1 MFLIQS
7 IATCYSLGWL
17 LWRAWQTLWKP
28 VPELIS
34 TLGVEVPDAPEVS
47 LAGIRSDAITLHWS
61 PPGASKPVIRY
72 GIQVNGVNVGE
83 STRSETAI
91 TVTGLRPGHFYNVRV
106 IAIGSNNF
114 QAQSEVLRLRTYGRD
129 GRPILTNGRVPS
141 NLLLEDHKTDND
153 DNVAASAV
161 VGIEAVPLAEGSQAM
176 VREPSASHTSQRR
189 NTGGRKHSPSIAA
202 ADQPP
207 LPTADSNQSGETMH
221 ELTEKFETIR
231 VETEDIMAQQL
242 KDKDEFDV
250 HMKDLS
256 KERDEKKHLLREK
269 ERASER
275 LKREVHQ
282 SEQTSRQAQARRAQ
296 KEKVLRDKKAEI
308 AKVHEDMIKW
318 KEEIEDMKVQQQA
331 WEKQQVEMKQEK
343 ETEVRNLQEI
353 IEKHQTALLAL
364 EEDIRIK
371 GLHIKDL
378 EEERQKLLGNE
389 DDEASKEQ
397 DEKDRQEDQEWE
409 TQEKS
414 WVHTL
419 NHHSHQLRHIETM
432 IHQQQGNL
440 AALTAQQAANPIMY
454 HGNSSGVDFDPTG
467 GQGKVKPRRPRNN
480 RKSRTSTI
488 SSPIAAHP
496 IGDSP
501 YPSANAYNNLN
512 KTTSPIWAPGPYI
525 DMNNDNGFV
534 SIAEQAG
541 MSDDE
546 VRQLTAGAPLSPTA
560 HALLPSNIF
569 DAEDDP
575 PSPRQGSARGSF
587 GPPLFG
593 GGFENDEASP
603 DSSSR
608 SASLMSS
615 PQNST
620 QNLAIYGVSG
630 RDSRSEQDRRS
641 LNSPR
646 AGFGAIG
653 SPPPIP
659 SAAEQS
665 TSRFGNLFNLA
676 RTRGKTMQE
685 DGPTLGSL
693 KQGQSQSFPRS
704 TDEPDVT
711 ASRRR
716 ISFSSPSWNV
726 SFLRGS
732 AAGEPSTA
740 GNAPAP
746 ARNLGARSRR
756 GFNIFGSSTD
766 DTVIHPERDPSSP
779 RPLSIASSDLPR
791 PSTDSAPFGWGPAHD
806 NVVNRNSPLATNWS
820 HTPAPNWS
828 TNPSRRPSLQ
838 HGSTTALT
846 ALGKDDGSFP
856 DDHADPPPGVGV
868 IGTRPSSSHKPVT
881 PKLNP
886 AAPAFKGF
894 SFLGSKSGKDKGKG
908 KEKAVDT
915 PTSTDDS
922 FQKAES
928 SSPAE
933 PRPSKD
939 TPSIRTQNSMAE
951 SYESL
956 ERTSSNTP
964 SEMTTPSAA
973 SAKEKESAFKQL
985 LRKGSASK
993 FSMSFRNKE
1002 SGLFSAKKGGSSAAN
1017 SDRNASVERD
1027 ASLDEYG
1034 EDAGFGR
1041 SADSV
1046 TSSPMVGSTGSG
1058 EWGKPA
1064 GTPKEGRKSMNWSR
1078 FGMKKKGRES
1088 SEVDRSEAETTGTE
1102 DEA

>member
-1 MFLIQS
+1 M
-7 IATCYSLGWL
+7 
-17 LWRAWQTLWKP
+17 
-28 VPELIS
+28 
-34 TLGVEVPDAPEVS
+34 
-47 LAGIRSDAITLHWS
+47 
-61 PPGASKPVIRY
+61 
-72 GIQVNGVNVGE
+72 
-83 STRSETAI
+83 
-91 TVTGLRPGHFYNVRV
+91 

-141 NLLLEDHKTDND
+141 NLLLEDHRNDND
-153 DNVAASAV
+153 DNLAAGPSAA
-161 VGIEAVPLAEGSQAM
+161 VGIEAVPFADGSQTMA
-176 VREPSASHTSQRR
+176 REPSASHTSQRR

-207 LPTADSNQSGETMH
+207 FPTAESGETMH

-231 VETEDIMAQQL
+231 LETEEVMAQQL
-242 KDKDEFDV
+242 RDKDDFEKQ
-250 HMKDLS
+250 MQDLT

-275 LKREVHQ
+275 LRREVHQ
-282 SEQTSRQAQARRAQ
+282 SEQTSRQSQARRAQ
-296 KEKVLRDKKAEI
+296 KEKVLRERKAEI
-308 AKVHEDMIKW
+308 TKVHEDMIRW
-318 KEEIEDMKVQQQA
+318 KKEIEEMKAQQEAWENEQVKVQ
-331 WEKQQVEMKQEK
+331 KDK
-343 ETEVRNLQEI
+343 EAEVRKLQET
-353 IEKHQTALLAL
+353 IETRQNALIAL

-378 EEERQKLLGNE
+378 EEERQKLLGTE
-389 DDEASKEQ
+389 DDDVSREQ
-397 DEKDRQEDQEWE
+397 DEKDKQEDLEWE
-409 TQEKS
+409 QSERN
-414 WVHTL
+414 WVLTL
-419 NHHSHQLRHIETM
+419 NNHSHQLRHIETV
-432 IHQQQGNL
+432 IHQQQSNL

-467 GQGKVKPRRPRNN
+467 GQGKAKSRRPRN

-488 SSPIAAHP
+488 SSPIADHP
-496 IGDSP
+496 IMDSP
-501 YPSANAYNNLN
+501 YPSASAYNNLN
-512 KTTSPIWAPGPYI
+512 NTTSPSFAPGPYI

-534 SIAEQAG
+534 PISEG
-541 MSDDE
+541 MSE
-546 VRQLTAGAPLSPTA
+546 EEIRQLTAGAPLSPTA

-569 DAEDDP
+569 DTEDDP
-575 PSPRQGSARGSF
+575 PSPRPGSTRGSL
-587 GPPLFG
+587 GQPMYG
-593 GGFENDEASP
+593 AVYENDLPSP

-615 PQNST
+615 PQNSAH
-620 QNLAIYGVSG
+620 NLAIYGVSG
-630 RDSRSEQDRRS
+630 RDSRAENDRRS

-646 AGFGAIG
+646 ADFGAIG
-653 SPPPIP
+653 SPPPA
-659 SAAEQS
+659 SEQPAS
-665 TSRFGNLFNLA
+665 SRLGNLLNFS
-676 RTRGKTMQE
+676 RSRGKTMQE
-685 DGPTLGSL
+685 DGPSLGSL

-704 TDEPDVT
+704 TDEPEVA
-711 ASRRR
+711 ASRPRR
-716 ISFSSPSWNV
+716 ISFSSPGWGMPT
-726 SFLRGS
+726 FLRGS

-756 GFNIFGSSTD
+756 GFNMFSSSTD
-766 DTVIHPERDPSSP
+766 DTGIYSERDPSSP
-779 RPLSIASSDLPR
+779 RPVSIASSDLPR
-791 PSTDSAPFGWGPAHD
+791 PSTDSAPFGWLPAQD
-806 NVVNRNSPLATNWS
+806 NVINRNSPLATNWS
-820 HTPAPNWS
+820 HTPAPTWS
-828 TNPSRRPSLQ
+828 RNPSRRPSLQ
-838 HGSTTALT
+838 HSSTTALT

-856 DDHADPPPGVGV
+856 DNQASPPPGVGV
-868 IGTRPSSSHKPVT
+868 IGTRPSSSHKPIT

-915 PTSTDDS
+915 TASMDEVIQNAD
-922 FQKAES
+922 S
-928 SSPAE
+928 SSPAD
-933 PRPSKD
+933 PRPSRD
-939 TPSIRTQNSMAE
+939 TPSIHTQNSMAE

-973 SAKEKESAFKQL
+973 SAKEKESTFKQL
-985 LRKGSASK
+985 LRKGSTSK

-1027 ASLDEYG
+1027 GGLDEYG
-1034 EDAGFGR
+1034 EDTGFGK

-1064 GTPKEGRKSMNWSR
+1064 TTPKEGRKSMNWGR

-1102 DEA
+1102 DET

>member
-1 MFLIQS
+1 M
-7 IATCYSLGWL
+7 
-17 LWRAWQTLWKP
+17 
-28 VPELIS
+28 
-34 TLGVEVPDAPEVS
+34 
-47 LAGIRSDAITLHWS
+47 
-61 PPGASKPVIRY
+61 
-72 GIQVNGVNVGE
+72 
-83 STRSETAI
+83 
-91 TVTGLRPGHFYNVRV
+91 
-106 IAIGSNNF
+106 
-114 QAQSEVLRLRTYGRD
+114 
-129 GRPILTNGRVPS
+129 
-141 NLLLEDHKTDND
+141 LEDHKNDND
-153 DNVAASAV
+153 ENLAAGPGAV
-161 VGIEAVPLAEGSQAM
+161 VGIEAVAFAEGSQAM

-207 LPTADSNQSGETMH
+207 LPTVDSNQSGETMH

-231 VETEDIMAQQL
+231 VETEEIMAQQL
-242 KDKDEFDV
+242 RDKEEFEV
-250 HMKDLS
+250 HMKDLT
-256 KERDEKKHLLREK
+256 KERDEKKNLLKEK

-296 KEKVLRDKKAEI
+296 KEKVLRDKRAEI
-308 AKVHEDMIKW
+308 TKVHEDMIRW
-318 KEEIEDMKVQQQA
+318 KKEIEDMKTQQEA
-331 WEKQQVEMKQEK
+331 WDKEQVKIQEEK
-343 ETEVRNLQEI
+343 ETEVLKLQET
-353 IEKHQTALLAL
+353 IEGHQTALLAL

-378 EEERQKLLGNE
+378 EEERQKLLGTE
-389 DDEASKEQ
+389 DDDVSKEQ
-397 DEKDRQEDQEWE
+397 DEKDKQEDLEWE
-409 TQEKS
+409 STERN
-414 WVHTL
+414 WVLTL
-419 NHHSHQLRHIETM
+419 NNHSHQLRHIETV
-432 IHQQQGNL
+432 IHQQQSNL

-454 HGNSSGVDFDPTG
+454 HANSSGVDFDHPG
-467 GQGKVKPRRPRNN
+467 GQGKAKSRRPRN

-488 SSPIAAHP
+488 SSPVAAHP

-501 YPSANAYNNLN
+501 YPSASAYNNLN
-512 KTTSPIWAPGPYI
+512 NTTSPLWAPGPYI

-534 SIAEQAG
+534 PISEQVG
-541 MSDDE
+541 MSDEE

-569 DAEDDP
+569 DTEDDP
-575 PSPRQGSARGSF
+575 PSPRPGSTRGSF
-587 GPPLFG
+587 GPSFFG
-593 GGFENDEASP
+593 AGYENDLPSP

-615 PQNST
+615 PQNSAH
-620 QNLAIYGVSG
+620 NLAIYGVSG
-630 RDSRSEQDRRS
+630 RDSRSENDRRS

-646 AGFGAIG
+646 ADFGAIG
-653 SPPPIP
+653 SPPPA
-659 SAAEQS
+659 SEQP
-665 TSRFGNLFNLA
+665 TSSRLGNLLNFS
-676 RTRGKTMQE
+676 RSRGKTMQE
-685 DGPTLGSL
+685 DGPALGSL

-704 TDEPDVT
+704 TDEPDV
-711 ASRRR
+711 AAIRSRR
-716 ISFSSPSWNV
+716 ISFSSPGWGMP
-726 SFLRGS
+726 FLRGS
-732 AAGEPSTA
+732 ATGEPSTA

-756 GFNIFGSSTD
+756 GFNMFSSSTD
-766 DTVIHPERDPSSP
+766 DTGAYSERDPSSP

-806 NVVNRNSPLATNWS
+806 NVINRNSPLATNWS
-820 HTPAPNWS
+820 HTPAPTWS
-828 TNPSRRPSLQ
+828 RNPSRRPSLQ

-856 DDHADPPPGVGV
+856 DNQTSPPPGVGV
-868 IGTRPSSSHKPVT
+868 IGTRPSSSHVT

-915 PTSTDDS
+915 PTAMDEVIQYAD
-922 FQKAES
+922 S

-933 PRPSKD
+933 PRPSRD
-939 TPSIRTQNSMAE
+939 TPSIHTQNSMAE

-964 SEMTTPSAA
+964 SEMTNPSAA
-973 SAKEKESAFKQL
+973 STKEKESTFKQL

-993 FSMSFRNKE
+993 FSTSFRNKDF
-1002 SGLFSAKKGGSSAAN
+1002 GLFSGKKGGSSAAN

-1027 ASLDEYG
+1027 GSLDEYG
-1034 EDAGFGR
+1034 EDAGLGK

-1058 EWGKPA
+1058 EWGKQA
-1064 GTPKEGRKSMNWSR
+1064 GTPKEGRKSMNWGR

-1088 SEVDRSEAETTGTE
+1088 LEVDRSEAETTGTE
-1102 DEA
+1102 DET